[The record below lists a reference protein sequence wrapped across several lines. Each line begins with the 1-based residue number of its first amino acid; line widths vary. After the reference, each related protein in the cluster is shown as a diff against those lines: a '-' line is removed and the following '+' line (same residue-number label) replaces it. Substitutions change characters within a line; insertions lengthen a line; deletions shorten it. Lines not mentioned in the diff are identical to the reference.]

1 MRSLYAA
8 LLLVSPI
15 WNAWGAEIHVPADFP
30 TIQEALDV
38 ATPGCE
44 VLVASGTYDESLTI
58 STGNVALRAEEVG
71 GATIRH
77 LLRTVM
83 VSADSVTVA
92 GFVIE
97 CTQQV
102 LGGAQA
108 LVVQARAFKSV
119 NNVYRGGGECVV
131 VEGTAHFLN
140 DRIRGARTG
149 LAIEGDSGTTA
160 KMESCV
166 VEDNVATGFL
176 GGGAAVLGN
185 SSLMLTDCVFRRNQ
199 ALGGSALVAE
209 TSPGFPK
216 NTNVSAL
223 RCVFYSNE
231 AAIGTVMSIGADVSL
246 VSCTFWGNTITNVE
260 AGVIDV
266 GGSGTNV
273 MRVERTVVAHNSG
286 AAFGCEGVPA
296 LTVVCSDVFGNT
308 NDEIVGCGTDLGSN
322 FNADP
327 LFCDP
332 AAGDFRLR
340 AGSPCTANSSP
351 PGCSL
356 VGAFDEG
363 CVDAVL
369 PATWGALKSRFLDNG
384 GRP

>member
-1 MRSLYAA
+1 M
-8 LLLVSPI
+8 
-15 WNAWGAEIHVPADFP
+15 
-30 TIQEALDV
+30 
-38 ATPGCE
+38 
-44 VLVASGTYDESLTI
+44 AS
-58 STGNVALRAEEVG
+58 
-71 GATIRH
+71 
-77 LLRTVM
+77 
-83 VSADSVTVA
+83 
-92 GFVIE
+92 
-97 CTQQV
+97 
-102 LGGAQA
+102 
-108 LVVQARAFKSV
+108 
-119 NNVYRGGGECVV
+119 
-131 VEGTAHFLN
+131 
-140 DRIRGARTG
+140 
-149 LAIEGDSGTTA
+149 
-160 KMESCV
+160 
-166 VEDNVATGFL
+166 GFL
-176 GGGAAVLGN
+176 GGGAAILGGA
-185 SSLMLTDCVFRRNQ
+185 SLELTDCVFRRNQ

-273 MRVERTVVAHNSG
+273 MRVERTVVAQNGG

-322 FNADP
+322 FSADP

-369 PATWGALKSRFLDNG
+369 PATWGVLKSRFLDNG